1 MLRDTLRVWHILQI
15 IFIFSA
21 NGKLMLVFKLRC
33 ATDIVDLQLFH
44 QINSKI
50 WFSDVAAKIKLTMGF
65 RLTPKV
71 I

>member
-1 MLRDTLRVWHILQI
+1 
-15 IFIFSA
+15 
-21 NGKLMLVFKLRC
+21 MLVFKLRC
-33 ATDIVDLQLFH
+33 ATDIVYLQLFH